1 MLLGVVPVL
10 IWGWNSS
17 GMTMADPGGGRGVFD
32 VPRASYVW
40 GVVCLLLPHGL
51 AQVDCGKDDAASA
64 AVVAG
69 RAPALSFRLG
79 HQLPGWTAITHG
91 SHINTTRC
99 VLSIYSNTSLDPGSP
114 TAFPPIF
121 CPSRTAST
129 ILTVRSAYTTMAGW
143 FASTNSALDEQVDRA
158 TASSL

>member
-1 MLLGVVPVL
+1 MGEEYLTCLGRRM
-10 IWGWNSS
+10 S
-17 GMTMADPGGGRGVFD
+17 G
-32 VPRASYVW
+32 ASYAFCSPTV
-40 GVVCLLLPHGL
+40 L
-51 AQVDCGKDDAASA
+51 DCGKDDAA
-64 AVVAG
+64 VVAA

-91 SHINTTRC
+91 SHIKTTRC
-99 VLSIYSNTSLDPGSP
+99 VLSVYSNTSLDSGSP
-114 TAFPPIF
+114 TAFPPIS
-121 CPSRTAST
+121 CPSRTASS